1 MYFLMQERIA
11 PFTYAAKASREKK
24 EQYMAH

>member
-1 MYFLMQERIA
+1 MYFLVQERIA
-11 PFTYAAKASREKK
+11 PFTYAAKPSREKE